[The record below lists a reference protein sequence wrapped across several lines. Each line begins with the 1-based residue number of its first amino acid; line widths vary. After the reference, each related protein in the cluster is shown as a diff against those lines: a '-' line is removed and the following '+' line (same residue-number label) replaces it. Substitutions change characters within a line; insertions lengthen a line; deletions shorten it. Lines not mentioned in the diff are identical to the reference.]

1 MVEQPVLTQRRHDA
15 GEATDEDRDAHR
27 GEAEAR
33 ADREP
38 DRDQLGDAEV
48 LVDERGAEVAGV
60 NRSPSAAPYL
70 ALARDNLTRA
80 EREIRDGDN
89 EEAALTLE
97 RAEADADLAQAI
109 SSEEKERLLS
119 LQAKKR
125 TQELRTQMQP

>member
-1 MVEQPVLTQRRHDA
+1 MWQRDLGRPALVALLLAGCGGAPVPTK
-15 GEATDEDRDAHR
+15 
-27 GEAEAR
+27 
-33 ADREP
+33 
-38 DRDQLGDAEV
+38 QLNNVQASI
-48 LVDERGAEVAGV
+48 RGAEVAGV